1 VQILQHSRAEFRTA
15 PGRVEIIV
23 PQDQRSTGCL
33 CSHLRDPESA
43 GVTEVKEAGRRWR
56 KTPAIL
62 GVRSHGGYF
71 VTGFRS

>member
-1 VQILQHSRAEFRTA
+1 
-15 PGRVEIIV
+15 
-23 PQDQRSTGCL
+23 
-33 CSHLRDPESA
+33 
-43 GVTEVKEAGRRWR
+43 VTEVKEAGRRWR